1 MAAFLMENSQKVGK
15 VDKNGQNR
23 LEKWMKTAKNR
34 LEKWMKIAKNGLEK
48 WMKSCMMLKM
58 ISYG

>member
-15 VDKNGQNR
+15 VDKTVKNR

-58 ISYG
+58 ISCG